1 MAQMSPQPV
10 GAATVSLSPGDD
22 CETAFIDDESQR
34 NISRKFTP
42 FSLIGA
48 RVAIWPKMPQSDPST
63 PTEKNARHWAAS
75 PCLTG
80 AAGDC
85 HSAVGPPS
93 VMRSSHGG

>member
-22 CETAFIDDESQR
+22 WETAFIDDESQR

-48 RVAIWPKMPQSDPST
+48 RVAIWARISKSDPST
-63 PTEKNARHWAAS
+63 PTEKNARDLAAS
-75 PCLTG
+75 PCLTC
-80 AAGDC
+80 AAADC
-85 HSAVGPPS
+85 HSSVGPPS
-93 VMRSSHGG
+93 VMRSTQ